1 MDILHLIDQLEE
13 LFNESKSL
21 WLTNEVMI
29 KEERLL
35 DLIDQMRLAVPDEIK
50 QSKQIINQKD
60 RILAQAQEEASR
72 TVDLAREKSV
82 EMVERDGIVE
92 SARLKA
98 DQIISR
104 AEEQS
109 KVMKRD
115 ADEYAIETLKE
126 LRDELTK
133 ILNQVTN
140 GINTL
145 EGELIPSP
153 NDKVKTQSA
162 EEYSDTSKTSSK

>member
-13 LFNESKSL
+13 LFNESKSF

-29 KEERLL
+29 KEDRLI
-35 DLIDQMRLAVPDEIK
+35 DLIDQMRLAVPEEVK
-50 QSKQIINQKD
+50 QSKQIINQKE
-60 RILAQAQEEASR
+60 RILAQAQEEATR
-72 TVDLAREKSV
+72 TINLAREKSI

-92 SARLKA
+92 AARIKA
-98 DQIISR
+98 DQIIKR

-109 KVMKRD
+109 NMMKRD

-126 LRDELTK
+126 LRNELGK

-140 GINTL
+140 GINAL
-145 EGELIPSP
+145 ERESIQPGE
-153 NDKVKTQSA
+153 K
-162 EEYSDTSKTSSK
+162 SKSQVVEGYKDISNTSSR

>member
-13 LFNESKSL
+13 LFNESKSF

-29 KEERLL
+29 KEDRQI
-35 DLIDQMRLAVPDEIK
+35 DLIDQMRLAVPEEVK
-50 QSKQIINQKD
+50 QSKQIINQKE
-60 RILAQAQEEASR
+60 RILAQAQEEATR
-72 TVDLAREKSV
+72 TINLAREKSI

-92 SARLKA
+92 AARIKA
-98 DQIISR
+98 DQIIKR

-109 KVMKRD
+109 NMMKRD

-126 LRDELTK
+126 LRNELGK

-140 GINTL
+140 GINAL
-145 EGELIPSP
+145 EGESIQPGE
-153 NDKVKTQSA
+153 K
-162 EEYSDTSKTSSK
+162 SKSQVVEGYKDISNTSSR

>member
-13 LFNESKSL
+13 LFNESKSF

-29 KEERLL
+29 KEDRLI
-35 DLIDQMRLAVPDEIK
+35 DLIDQMRLAVPEEVK
-50 QSKQIINQKD
+50 QSKQIINQKE
-60 RILAQAQEEASR
+60 RILAQAQEEATR
-72 TVDLAREKSV
+72 TINLAREKSV

-92 SARLKA
+92 AARIKA
-98 DQIISR
+98 DQIIKR

-109 KVMKRD
+109 NMMKRD

-126 LRDELTK
+126 LRNELGK

-140 GINTL
+140 GINAL
-145 EGELIPSP
+145 ERESIQPGE
-153 NDKVKTQSA
+153 K
-162 EEYSDTSKTSSK
+162 SKSQVVEGYKDISNTSSR